1 MGMVVEI
8 PGRGTLELEYLVLD
22 LNGTLALD
30 GDLLPGV
37 KDRIRKVS
45 RTLRVYILTADTH
58 GTGSEV
64 ARQLG
69 VELHRL
75 EPQNGAEQK
84 GEFVRRLGAGS
95 TVAMGNGVNDV
106 EMLREAALGIAV
118 VGPEG
123 AAAKAL
129 LAADIVVESPTDA
142 LDLLL
147 HPKRI
152 VATLRG

>member
-1 MGMVVEI
+1 MGLVVEI
-8 PGRGTLELEYLVLD
+8 PGMGTLELKYLVLD

-30 GDLLPGV
+30 GKLLPGV
-37 KDRIRKVS
+37 KERILEVS
-45 RTLRVYILTADTH
+45 KALEVYILTADTH
-58 GTGSEV
+58 GTGSKV
-64 ARQLG
+64 AKELG

-84 GEFVRRLGAGS
+84 GEFVRRLGAGK
-95 TVAMGNGVNDV
+95 TVAIGNGVNDV
-106 EMLREAALGIAV
+106 AMLREAALGIAV
-118 VGPEG
+118 IGPEG
-123 AAAKAL
+123 AATKAV
-129 LAADIVVESPTDA
+129 LAADIVAGSPTEA